1 MAQYT
6 IGEVEQL
13 TGIKPYILRYWEEII
28 PSFTP
33 QKDLNG
39 RRLYSQR
46 NIDMI
51 RRLKYLI
58 YTERYTIDGARSQII
73 KETQASDSVAAAL
86 AAIRQIRADLNDVYL
101 ELNSRGKGG
110 QTESAKAEVV

>member
-33 QKDLNG
+33 KKDLNG
-39 RRLYSQR
+39 RRLYTQR
-46 NIDMI
+46 DIDII

-73 KETQASDSVAAAL
+73 KETQSSDAVATAL
-86 AAIRQIRADLNDVYL
+86 STIRQIRAELNDVYL
-101 ELNSRGKGG
+101 ELNSREK
-110 QTESAKAEVV
+110 

>member
-13 TGIKPYILRYWEEII
+13 TGIKPYILRYWEEVI

-33 QKDLNG
+33 KKDESG
-39 RRLYSQR
+39 RRLYNQR
-46 NIDMI
+46 DIDII

-73 KETQASDSVAAAL
+73 KETQTSDAVTTAL
-86 AAIRQIRADLNDVYL
+86 STIRQIRAELNEVYLDLNSKKN
-101 ELNSRGKGG
+101 E
-110 QTESAKAEVV
+110 KADER